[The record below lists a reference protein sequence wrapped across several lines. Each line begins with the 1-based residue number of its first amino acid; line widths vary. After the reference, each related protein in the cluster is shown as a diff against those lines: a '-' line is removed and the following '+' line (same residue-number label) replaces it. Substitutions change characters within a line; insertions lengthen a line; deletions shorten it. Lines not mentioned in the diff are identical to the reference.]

1 MWLRRRGPS
10 FAHFSS
16 RVRRR
21 VDHIL
26 RQSRENRKRG
36 IRRARDPGKQ
46 NPPWY
51 ARDPAQLRRERQAR
65 VTRNQVELISRSRR
79 ASDVARALDSAK
91 RAGVIN
97 DRNLRDLVVEKC
109 SKLGCI
115 EESRPMLESWLRKN
129 TFSWSVVIAAF
140 SQSGDFA
147 KALQAFR
154 EMAVEGIKPSSFTLC
169 AVVEACGEIGTTA
182 IVRVIHESVELG
194 EFSVKERFWDGLIA
208 AYGKMGSV
216 EDARRT
222 FEGIEEK
229 SLESWNAAIAACAQ
243 GGDSSNPSQALE
255 FLTRMDLEGV
265 HPNRET
271 FFQIFCSF
279 QGRIEFLELGRNIYR
294 ECCELGLKGDVRIS
308 SALIKMF
315 SKCGSLRDARMV
327 FEEIPCVDSSCSTA
341 MIVEYVAHG
350 VNEAA
355 LSLFKRL
362 VGENRCEEGDCPPVF
377 AAAINACTAMGDF
390 SQGRKLHEQFV
401 EKDLGLDAVIK
412 TALVAMY
419 GKRGDLAKAAEV
431 FLAHALS
438 IQDEGSW
445 NSLMEAHARAG
456 HLRQV
461 LELLR
466 RMDWNGM
473 IPDGGTM
480 LNVLVAIRHHSA
492 GSSLV
497 KRCRE
502 YFRSITADR
511 WIEHTAEHY
520 ECVIDILARKGF
532 AKEAKELIEN
542 MPYEP
547 RPVMWKLFSE

>member
-1 MWLRRRGPS
+1 
-10 FAHFSS
+10 
-16 RVRRR
+16 
-21 VDHIL
+21 
-26 RQSRENRKRG
+26 
-36 IRRARDPGKQ
+36 
-46 NPPWY
+46 
-51 ARDPAQLRRERQAR
+51 
-65 VTRNQVELISRSRR
+65 
-79 ASDVARALDSAK
+79 LDSK
-91 RAGVIN
+91 
-97 DRNLRDLVVEKC
+97 
-109 SKLGCI
+109 
-115 EESRPMLESWLRKN
+115 
-129 TFSWSVVIAAF
+129 SVVASALLSMYSECGALPTARSVFDTMPRRNEMTWNSMIGADAAN
-140 SQSGDFA
+140 GHGRE
-147 KALQAFR
+147 ALELFQA
-154 EMAVEGIKPSSFTLC
+154 MKLEGVDPSSFTLC